1 MEKVKI
7 SSVQFFILIVLFE
20 HGSALLIPLAMDA
33 KQDAWLAILLGMF
46 GSLLLY
52 LIYYRLYR
60 YYPNMLP
67 TEYMQKL
74 LGKVLGSALAFL
86 YLLHFSYAAARVL
99 RDFGEMLLTF
109 GYPDSPLFVVN
120 AMLMLLIIYTVHKGL
135 EVVAR
140 AGELMFILMYI
151 LAVAGFVLIFVSGLI
166 DFSSLK
172 PILGDGIWPVL
183 KTVATQTLY
192 IPYGEAVVFT
202 MIFPYVKD
210 PKKVKLVGL
219 CGIVLSGI
227 NLAITMAIN
236 VSVLGIGL
244 TNRSVFP
251 LLSTVESIRVAD
263 FLERLDV
270 FFMIALVIGGF
281 VKISVFF
288 YAVIVGLSTLFKVKR
303 PSALTYPVGTV
314 ILFFSLT
321 IASNFQEHLKEGLT
335 IMPVLLFIPFHVVI
349 PFTLLCIAF
358 IKHRMKKTNA
368 LQPS

>member
-1 MEKVKI
+1 VEKVKI

-166 DFSSLK
+166 DFTSLK

-349 PFTLLCIAF
+349 PLTLLCIAF
-358 IKHRMKKTNA
+358 IKHRIKKTKA